1 MHCAN
6 CAYEGHKVTGEDC
19 AELAMDYYEAYS
31 HVCEGACNAEVV
43 ELYECGTQ
51 MFCDDDG
58 VRNFRGV
65 YLKEA

>member
-6 CAYEGHKVTGEDC
+6 RAYEGLNATGEDC
-19 AELAMDYYEAYS
+19 AELPMDYEACS
-31 HVCEGACNAEVV
+31 HVCEGACNVEVV

-58 VRNFRGV
+58 VRDFGGV